1 MDEIKNSS
9 LQTCGPIC
17 FACGQVQGHLSTSET
32 PLLMAW
38 RCMYSTGQTQ
48 PFELKATDVCLHVKV
63 RLSVLVQAY
72 AYAFINLNIFKAS
85 PNFSEW
91 ERPSVR

>member
-1 MDEIKNSS
+1 MRTYLLRMWPGAGSFIYLRN
-9 LQTCGPIC
+9 T
-17 FACGQVQGHLSTSET
+17 
-32 PLLMAW
+32 LLMAW

-48 PFELKATDVCLHVKV
+48 PFELKATDVDVCLHVKV

-72 AYAFINLNIFKAS
+72 AHAFINLNIFKAS